1 MKADELKDFL
11 DFKAEQYEKPE
22 FLQSDPIIN
31 SAAIRFNMF
40 IRMTQ
45 VLFKSVFISE
55 IGEKASYEGSY
66 KQIAHKY

>member
-1 MKADELKDFL
+1 MMKEDELKDFL

-40 IRMTQ
+40 IRIT
-45 VLFKSVFISE
+45 
-55 IGEKASYEGSY
+55 
-66 KQIAHKY
+66 